1 MESRGGGRNA
11 SHAAGWYGQT
21 EARRIHHIGIGSGLA
36 WVQRRDSQT
45 FRRWRRSSLLY
56 VADGQSKEAVN
67 WNQIYVADGQSKEAV
82 NGNQFYVADKEANTI
97 ANWDQT
103 YVAEEK
109 PRGTADWNHSYAAT
123 SSGDLQANEGS
134 GADTEVTGTSREGQS
149 QPTLAAAA
157 VEWLEAAKTP
167 VTGEGSQ
174 PELALA
180 EESNIREHQA
190 LNAFWALLRQAGYE
204 TWGDD

>member
-1 MESRGGGRNA
+1 MRVMQLGDMGKRKRDAFTTLESVPDWLESSEETPRPFEGEDDPA
-11 SHAAGWYGQT
+11 S
-21 EARRIHHIGIGSGLA
+21 
-36 WVQRRDSQT
+36 
-45 FRRWRRSSLLY
+45 LY

-82 NGNQFYVADKEANTI
+82 DGNQIYVADKEANTI

>member
-1 MESRGGGRNA
+1 MRVMQLGDMGKRKRDAFTALESVPD
-11 SHAAGWYGQT
+11 WL
-21 EARRIHHIGIGSGLA
+21 E
-36 WVQRRDSQT
+36 
-45 FRRWRRSSLLY
+45 SSEETPRPFEGEDDPTSL
-56 VADGQSKEAVN
+56 
-67 WNQIYVADGQSKEAV
+67 YVADGQSKEAV
-82 NGNQFYVADKEANTI
+82 NGNQIYVADKEANTI

-109 PRGTADWNHSYAAT
+109 PRGTADWNHLYAAT